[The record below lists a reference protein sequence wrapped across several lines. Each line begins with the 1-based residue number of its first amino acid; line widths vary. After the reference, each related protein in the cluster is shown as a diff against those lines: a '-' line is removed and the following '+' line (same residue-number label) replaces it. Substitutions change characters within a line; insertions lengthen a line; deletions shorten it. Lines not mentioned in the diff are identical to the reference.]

1 MLLPLGDSHEGSE
14 PGWVAGGRHRLF
26 VRNEWFVC
34 FGYTDA
40 LAGGELLVTETT
52 PPGLGARFELRLPM
66 AEPAPAPFLAY
77 AASRR

>member
-1 MLLPLGDSHEGSE
+1 MDSQEGSE
-14 PGWVAGGRHRLF
+14 VGRAVEGRHRLF
-26 VRNEWFVC
+26 VKNEWFVC

-52 PPGLGARFELRLPM
+52 PPGLGARFELRLPL